1 MSVQAATSS
10 SRFSFSSSC
19 STLSRERED
28 VGASAVVV
36 WADGAAGTAESD
48 RSVEVEDSAEGVAG
62 LEAASEAL
70 AVDEAA
76 AAAAEQGGNLCA

>member
-1 MSVQAATSS
+1 
-10 SRFSFSSSC
+10 
-19 STLSRERED
+19 
-28 VGASAVVV
+28 
-36 WADGAAGTAESD
+36 
-48 RSVEVEDSAEGVAG
+48 VEVEDSAEGVAG